1 MTQGHSGK
9 GGGMEPKK
17 RTGGDRRLGVLADL
31 VLMGTLSLAL
41 VAAAW
46 LCVPQPLVEDPVQ
59 TELLY
64 IQVKT
69 GGRET
74 ALWKPRTMVER
85 QTARAIVDH
94 MATLHKRQTLRP
106 APETPE
112 GRTRMYVHFR
122 TEDAYQVVALGDGG
136 NGQAGVSY
144 SLDRKG
150 LDLAAQ
156 VLQPQELEDYIW
168 KQIHSDLPRS
178 GGRASH
184 KIVQNRRGF

>member
-17 RTGGDRRLGVLADL
+17 QTGGDRGQGVVIDLA
-31 VLMGTLSLAL
+31 LMVVLSLLL
-41 VAAAW
+41 VAGDW
-46 LCVPQPLVEDPVQ
+46 LWVPQPLVEDPVQ

-64 IQVKT
+64 IQVET
-69 GGRET
+69 GGREI

-112 GRTRMYVHFR
+112 RGTRMFVHFR

-136 NGQAGVSY
+136 SGQAGVSY
-144 SLDRKG
+144 SRDRKG

-168 KQIHSDLPRS
+168 KQIHGDLPRS
-178 GGRASH
+178 GGQASR
-184 KIVQNRRGF
+184 KVVQNGHEF